1 MRVRGAVE
9 AATQRRSISTGSAEP
24 GIWSYPW
31 LISLCVLLPVI
42 EVGLLWG
49 LGLTSALGIAPSAT
63 APAPFAT
70 FHDLRWLMVYHRSW
84 LGLAGETIAM
94 LAFRGGLTAL
104 LVWLAWPRGAP
115 RPPTPALLRSAL
127 LFTLVSAVLM
137 APWVGLLFGL
147 AVMPVSWLFFAA
159 VPPVLFVGLLIHA
172 GAVRHGWQGPAAR
185 TTGWIAA
192 SFLVLTLSGGAL
204 AASPAWLRLPL
215 AAASGLFNAWAWL
228 AIVRVLALRTRPR
241 RRTVA
246 VVPIALAVMLAM
258 IPVGAG
264 LGFRASVGSAAAA
277 TPAPRVSPVS
287 SGQPVLL
294 VSGLGT
300 HWDGVARRWLPGH
313 LEVRRYSYAGQ
324 DATGHPL
331 PYVSSDTHQPLPNL
345 VRTMGAQV
353 ESLHRQ
359 SGRPIAIVAESE
371 GALVAKTYL
380 AISPSAPVDQLV
392 MLSPLVQPVRVFFPG
407 PGDQGWGLAGGW
419 ELREIGSVFRDVSGA
434 NVSPDMPVIRSV
446 LNHGPALRDLLAC
459 PLPRTRE
466 LAMFPLADAVAT
478 PHPSKIGI
486 PSEVVP
492 AFHGGLLADQKIRG
506 MVSSYLLTGE
516 VSAGPFWPV
525 ASKLLRAS
533 AAAWQVPELPLTLN
547 PAWSGP
553 SGRSPSCQAMVS
565 SLREWLG

>member
-9 AATQRRSISTGSAEP
+9 AATQRRTVGGGSMEP
-24 GIWSYPW
+24 GIWSYPG
-31 LISLCVLLPVI
+31 LIALCVLLPVV

-49 LGLTSALGIAPSAT
+49 LGLTSALGIAPSVT

-84 LGLAGETIAM
+84 LGLAGEAVAM

-104 LVWLAWPRGAP
+104 LVWLAWPRGAA
-115 RPPTPALLRSAL
+115 RPSTSFLLGNAM
-127 LFTLVSAVLM
+127 LFTLASAVLM

-172 GAVRHGWQGPAAR
+172 GAVRSGWQGPAVR
-185 TTGWIAA
+185 TTAWIAA
-192 SFLVLTLSGGAL
+192 SFVVLTLSGGAL
-204 AASPAWLRLPL
+204 AASPAFLRLPL
-215 AAASGLFNAWAWL
+215 AAAAGLFNAWAWS
-228 AIVRVLALRTRPR
+228 AIVGVLAVRTAPR
-241 RRTVA
+241 RVVP
-246 VVPIALAVMLAM
+246 VVPIALVVMLVMVA
-258 IPVGAG
+258 VGAG
-264 LGFRASVGSAAAA
+264 LGFRANVGSAAAA
-277 TPAPRVSPVS
+277 IPAPRVPPVS

-294 VSGLGT
+294 VSGLGG
-300 HWDGVARRWLPGH
+300 HWDGVPRRWLPGD

-324 DATGHPL
+324 DAAGHPR

-345 VRTMGAQV
+345 VAAMGAQV
-353 ESLHRQ
+353 DALHRQ
-359 SGRPIAIVAESE
+359 SGKPVAIVAESE

-380 AISPSAPVDQLV
+380 AARPRAPVDELV
-392 MLSPLVQPVRVFFPG
+392 MLSPLVQPARVWYPSAG
-407 PGDQGWGLAGGW
+407 SQGWGLAGGW
-419 ELREIGSVFRDVSGA
+419 ELREIGALFRDVSGA
-434 NVSPDMPVIRSV
+434 NVSADMPVVRSL
-446 LNHGPALRDLLAC
+446 LNHGPAIRDLLAC
-459 PLPRTRE
+459 PLPKTRQ

-478 PHPSKIGI
+478 PHPSEIGI

-492 AFHGGLLADQKIRG
+492 AFHGGLLADQRIRS
-506 MVSSYLLTGE
+506 MVSGYLQTGT

-525 ASKLLRAS
+525 ANKVLRAS

-553 SGRSPSCQAMVS
+553 SGRSPSCQAMAT
-565 SLREWLG
+565 SLQEWLR